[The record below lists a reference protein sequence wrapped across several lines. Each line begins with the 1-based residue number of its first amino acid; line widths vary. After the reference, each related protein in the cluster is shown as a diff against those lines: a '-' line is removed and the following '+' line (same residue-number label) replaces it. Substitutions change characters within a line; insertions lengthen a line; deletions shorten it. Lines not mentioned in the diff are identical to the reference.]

1 MSSGSYTIALSSP
14 PCAAN
19 DWALAVAAVPSI
31 DQNFSV
37 LETFQ
42 AGVAVAG
49 GALFSGVATFSQ
61 SPVFSA
67 GITVPSE
74 IDLGALS
81 VSGLT
86 TLSGGLTCSGA
97 VSMPASTFTGP
108 ITATS
113 STFSGQVSASGGLA
127 VIGACAL
134 PATTLSG
141 ALIGTSATFS
151 GVLSCAS
158 EVDAGIASFG
168 GLLSANG
175 GIAVASSIV
184 LPQTQIGLGPI
195 VSGVV
200 AVNLASVS
208 RSAFTL
214 AMSSNITSFTFAN
227 LLVNAEFVIFL
238 TVGSSTRTMSK
249 ALSQGSVTSYNNLA
263 GNTSMSANSL
273 WMIRG
278 IVVSATV
285 VYLQFLNVT

>member
-1 MSSGSYTIALSSP
+1 MSGGSYTLALSSP

-31 DQNFSV
+31 DQHFFV

-49 GALFSGVATFSQ
+49 PASFSGVATFSQ

-67 GITVPSE
+67 GISVPSE
-74 IDLGALS
+74 IDLGVLS

-86 TLSGGLTCSGA
+86 TLSGGLTFSGA

-113 STFSGQVSASGGLA
+113 STFSGQVSASGGLT
-127 VIGACAL
+127 VVGACTL

-168 GLLSANG
+168 GLLSANAG
-175 GIAVASSIV
+175 LMVAGSIV
-184 LPQTQIGLGPI
+184 LPQSQVVLTPAA
-195 VSGVV
+195 VV
-200 AVNLASVS
+200 AVNLASFS
-208 RSAFTL
+208 CNFFTL
-214 AMSSNITSFTFAN
+214 AMTSSVTGFTFAN
-227 LLVNAEFVIFL
+227 MLVNANFAIYL
-238 TVGSSTRTMSK
+238 TVGSSSKTMNK
-249 ALSQGSVTSYNNLA
+249 ALSSGGITCYNNLS
-263 GNTSMSANSL
+263 GNTSMAANSL
-273 WMIRG
+273 WYIRG
-278 IVVSATV
+278 VVVSATV
-285 VYLQFLNVT
+285 VYLEFLNMT